1 MGYRINHIHL
11 KAPDPRRTAEWYVKA
26 FDFTIV
32 ADEVRV
38 FGDRFIRCQSGE
50 GGMAVNISGARTGET
65 LGPGDA
71 RPHHGLEHFG
81 VDSTDIEADIERLG
95 GLGAALLEG
104 PIVMPNGG
112 RIAFLQGPD
121 DTRLELVQRAPIAG
135 GAGGCGC

>member
-11 KAPDPRRTAEWYVKA
+11 KAPDPRKTAEWYVKA

-50 GGMAVNISGARTGET
+50 GGMAVNISGARSGEA

-81 VDSTDIEADIERLG
+81 VDSTDIEADIRRLS

-104 PIVMPNGG
+104 PIAMPNGG
-112 RIAFLQGPD
+112 RIAFMQGPD

-135 GAGGCGC
+135 GSGCCGC